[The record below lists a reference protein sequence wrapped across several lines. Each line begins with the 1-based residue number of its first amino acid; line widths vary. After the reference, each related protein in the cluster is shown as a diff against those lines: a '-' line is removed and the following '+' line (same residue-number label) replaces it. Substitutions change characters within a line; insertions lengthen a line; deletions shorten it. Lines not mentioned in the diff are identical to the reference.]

1 MKAKKR
7 SPAFVLVIAGVV
19 LVMVGAG
26 WFMLIAPQRAKATKL
41 THEVADARAQL
52 AAAQA
57 AQSPSTKT
65 QPIRVA
71 DLFQL
76 SRAMPD
82 QPDVPDLL
90 LQLSEIAG
98 ETGITFTSITPHD
111 PVLVSS
117 YEQIPIDLVFQGRFY
132 DLSDF
137 LYRLRNLVGVHQGT
151 LDAVG
156 RLFSVNSISFAEGDT
171 IKFPQVEAKLT
182 VYAFVFGN
190 GTPPPVPTPTQAAP
204 LSTVPSAPVA
214 PSSAPTD
221 KGTTPVPAV
230 PKGQKPLPIPT
241 VTLPSSANAL
251 GVVRP

>member
-1 MKAKKR
+1 VKAKKR
-7 SPAFVLVIAGVV
+7 SPAFVLVLAGVV

-26 WFMLIAPQRAKATKL
+26 WFLLISPQRAKATKL

-52 AAAQA
+52 AAAQT
-57 AQSPSTKT
+57 AQSPSTT

-90 LQLSEIAG
+90 LQLSQIAA

-111 PVLVSS
+111 PVVASN

-171 IKFPQVEAKLT
+171 ITFPQVEAKLT

-214 PSSAPTD
+214 PSTAPTD

-251 GVVRP
+251 GMVRP